1 MTPSHTVTVT
11 IILPLSL
18 PVPHI
23 YDGFSSEGRKTTLK
37 HLLDDD
43 ETLYQVHVLPHPVRD
58 RALWYTP
65 HTVQQNLILTAL

>member
-37 HLLDDD
+37 Q
-43 ETLYQVHVLPHPVRD
+43 TLYQVHVLPHPVRD